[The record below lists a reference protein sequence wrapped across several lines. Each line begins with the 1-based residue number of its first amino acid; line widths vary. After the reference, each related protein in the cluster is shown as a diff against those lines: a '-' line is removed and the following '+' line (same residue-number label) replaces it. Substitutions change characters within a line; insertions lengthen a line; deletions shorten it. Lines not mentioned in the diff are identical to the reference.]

1 MRFKVQVS
9 LGILFLLA
17 AGAKGQFLQF
27 ASPGGPEG
35 QPESAQERLERE
47 LRGVPWRVGPVRLA
61 PLVGLRDTSYVRDLF
76 GSGERSDLTSTAG
89 AGLRAYLRTGPKVTW
104 IGQVLPEYVW
114 WQKDEDA
121 RRLNLSYGLEVL
133 GLFNRLTLDVAAS
146 RSEQQRLLT
155 PEVTLP
161 VSARSDLAR
170 LDAELEAA
178 STLFPFAS
186 AHWSRQE
193 GLADE
198 RDDPRIN
205 GIALLDR
212 DETLA
217 RAGVRWR
224 PRAGWMIGLGAERTR
239 VDFDRQEL
247 DSSNEGTAPILELVI
262 DRRQFFLGAD
272 LAVRSLTS
280 REGSRFADFHG
291 VTGNLGLNLLP
302 SSRLQAWVYANRNL
316 VYSIA
321 PEYPYLDDQ
330 RIGLSAGMGFGRLVF
345 VRAYVETG
353 SNDFVAGLP
362 EAPRRRDDLTAVG
375 GSVRFTLT
383 SSLSLAVLATRIEFD
398 SNLPGNDR
406 SYTSGGLTIALRGN
420 LTGSNL

>member
-1 MRFKVQVS
+1 MC

-17 AGAKGQFLQF
+17 GGAKGQFFQF
-27 ASPGGPEG
+27 TSPGGPEG
-35 QPESAQERLERE
+35 QPESTKDRLERE
-47 LRGVPWRVGPVRLA
+47 LRDVPWHIGPVRVA
-61 PLVGLRDTSYVRDLF
+61 PLVGLRDTSYVRDIF
-76 GSGERSDLTSTAG
+76 GGSERSDITATVG
-89 AGLRAYLRTGPKVTW
+89 AGFRAYLRTGPKVTW

-121 RRLNLSYGLEVL
+121 RRLNLSYGIEAL

-146 RSEQQRLLT
+146 RSEQQRILT

-161 VSARSDLAR
+161 VNAGSDVAR
-170 LDAELEAA
+170 LDAEVEAT

-186 AHWSRQE
+186 ARWGRQE

-212 DETLA
+212 DETLV

-224 PRAGWMIGLGAERTR
+224 PRAGWMVGLGAERSR
-239 VDFDRQEL
+239 VDFYRPEL

-262 DRRQFFLGAD
+262 DRRQLYFSAD
-272 LAVRSLTS
+272 LAARSLTA
-280 REGSRFADFHG
+280 REGSRFTAFHG

-302 SSRLQAWVYANRNL
+302 GSRLQVWIYANRNL
-316 VYSIA
+316 VYSVS
-321 PEYPYLDDQ
+321 PEYPYLDDE
-330 RIGLSAGMGFGRLVF
+330 RIGFSAGAGFDRGLS
-345 VRAYVETG
+345 VRVYVEAG
-353 SNDFVAGLP
+353 SNDYVASSPGTP
-362 EAPRRRDDLTAVG
+362 QRSDDLTAVG
-375 GSVRFTLT
+375 GSLRISLT
-383 SSLSLAVLATRIEFD
+383 SSLALVVQATRIEYD
-398 SNLPGNDR
+398 SNLPANNR

-420 LTGSNL
+420 LTGTNL